1 MSFKI
6 NNCNIAEM
14 RINGNYISEAKIN
27 GDIVFSSNQS
37 CKLSYSN
44 YTYSFTADED
54 GPYQLKY
61 ANGNGVLNDYEKIGE
76 VTGKSGS
83 FTSLMNLNIA
93 PSSATKVV
101 LVKDNIIK
109 ASLKIPS
116 DFERITNTPLYT
128 VGLISDTHIDG
139 DGTDTA
145 DSINDL
151 KLALALFKNQN
162 VSFIAHCGDVA
173 EDGRNYDYTAYANAV
188 ADNTIPIR
196 AISGNHDLY
205 SSLETVTGQGLYHE
219 YLKDNDVYLFVG
231 SYTYNT
237 TNPFSAEEL
246 EWLENK
252 LEEHKNQRVFL
263 FCHYYCDPVGD
274 ANRLDNDSLTTTG
287 QAQTFRNLMNT
298 YKNNVIYFS
307 GHSHLTYKMQELVSN
322 ANVSL
327 ATTTMPRRVHIPSN
341 GRPRILKN
349 GSITNDYVGA
359 ECGIMDVYSNFIVI
373 KGYNLK
379 ANKIIP
385 LAMYKI
391 SF

>member
-6 NNCNIAEM
+6 NDYIIKKM
-14 RINGNYISEAKIN
+14 KINGNYISEAKIN
-27 GDIVFSSNQS
+27 GNKVFDSNQS

-44 YTYSFTADED
+44 YVYSFTADED
-54 GPYQLKY
+54 GVYQLRYVNENKI
-61 ANGNGVLNDYEKIGE
+61 LNNYEAIGE
-76 VTGKSGS
+76 VIGKSGS
-83 FTSLMNLNIA
+83 FTGLINLNAA
-93 PSSATKVV
+93 PKDATRVA
-101 LVKDNIIK
+101 LVKDNVIK
-109 ASLKIPS
+109 TSLKIPN
-116 DFERITNTPLYT
+116 DFEQIADAPLYS

-173 EDGRNYDYTAYANAV
+173 EDGRSYDYTAYANAV

-205 SSLETVTGQGLYHE
+205 STLETVTGQGLYHE

-237 TNPFSAEEL
+237 TNPFSTEEL

-252 LEEHKNQRVFL
+252 LEEYKNQRVFL

-274 ANRLDNDSLTTTG
+274 ANKLDSDSLTTSG
-287 QAQTFRNLMNT
+287 QAQKFRNLLNT
-298 YKNNVIYFS
+298 YKDNVIYFS
-307 GHSHLTYKMQELVSN
+307 GHSHFTYKMQKLVSN
-322 ANVSL
+322 ANISL
-327 ATTTMPRRVHIPSN
+327 ATNTMPRRVHIPSN
-341 GRPRILKN
+341 GRPRILKD
-349 GSITNDYVGA
+349 GSVTNDYVGA
-359 ECGIMDVYSNFIVI
+359 ECGIMDVYSDSIVI
-373 KGYNLK
+373 RGYNLK
-379 ANKIIP
+379 ANKMIP
-385 LAMYKI
+385 LAIYKF

>member
-173 EDGRNYDYTAYANAV
+173 EDGRSYDYTAYANAV

-205 SSLETVTGQGLYHE
+205 STLETVTGQGLYHE